1 VKQQFSANRSST
13 VPYAMLLGMLSLC
26 TVPATYW
33 LSEVRSSS
41 CGPIRGLSMVRFTLV
56 LRFPVESSSGEQ
68 QSVAAPRPRED
79 GLAHHADPSRTNL
92 ACALWSP
99 FFLRLSNLNPHP
111 DPTITRPLR
120 RTPGDEYAPCDVR
133 QRHGVF

>member
-92 ACALWSP
+92 ACALGLLFEVAAFQPQPSP
-99 FFLRLSNLNPHP
+99 
-111 DPTITRPLR
+111 
-120 RTPGDEYAPCDVR
+120 
-133 QRHGVF
+133 